1 MKTIIRIAGQISAAN
16 RYFHSRVNLVGVVL
30 IFILMWMIMVDVLG
44 RSLLNSP
51 LQGTYEI
58 GTSMIVVI
66 VFFSLAYTQ
75 RIGANIRVESVL
87 RILPTRVRSGVEL
100 FGLLVALFFFI
111 CVTYSS
117 GQEAWSSWLKKESYL
132 TLFYGDI
139 LLPIY
144 PAKVAVPFGAALMS
158 LQLLSEF
165 IGRLAQGLG
174 SSREEKQ

>member
-1 MKTIIRIAGQISAAN
+1 MKKIVRIARQINAAN
-16 RYFHSRVNLVGVVL
+16 QFFHSRVNLVGVVL
-30 IFILMWMIMVDVLG
+30 IFILMWLIMVDISG

-51 LQGTYEI
+51 LHGTYEI

-66 VFFSLAYTQ
+66 VFFGLAYTQ

-87 RILPTRVRSGVEL
+87 RILPPQVRFGVEL

-117 GQEAWSSWLKKESYL
+117 GQEAWSSWLKKECYL
-132 TLFYGDI
+132 TLFVGDI

-144 PAKVAVPFGAALMS
+144 PAKLAVPFGAALMS
-158 LQLLSEF
+158 FQLLSEF
-165 IGRLAQGLG
+165 IGRVAEGIG
-174 SSREEKQ
+174 CGREETR